1 MADNEPDL
9 MAKKVFFA
17 IVGAVVVFGAMVVVF
32 VL

>member
-17 IVGAVVVFGAMVVVF
+17 IVGAVVVFGALVVVF

>member
-1 MADNEPDL
+1 VADNEPDL

-17 IVGAVVVFGAMVVVF
+17 IVGAVVVFGALVVVF

>member
-1 MADNEPDL
+1 

-17 IVGAVVVFGAMVVVF
+17 IVGAVVVFGALVVVF